1 MSIKSAIYTQSI
13 TKRRF
18 NPSNTFIIV
27 PISVNYLVIAGG
39 GGGGAHAGSGAGAGG
54 Y

>member
-18 NPSNTFIIV
+18 NPSNTAIIV
-27 PISVNYLVIAGG
+27 QIPVNYLVVAGG
-39 GGGGAHAGSGAGAGG
+39 GGGAPWVGG
-54 Y
+54 GGGGGG